1 MSGPAVWLGMDQE
14 ELDAAYDQ
22 LKYAPNQPLVLQ
34 RYASNSAAFRSR
46 FGAPKRLAY
55 GDKTIEQLD
64 LYRTGG
70 AATGGAPIHIFIH
83 GGAWRSG
90 FAKDYAFLAELFVN
104 AGAHFV
110 VPDFSWIHDVGGSL
124 EPMADQL
131 RRAVAWVCRHAAGFG
146 GDPERIYI
154 SGHSSGGHLAA
165 VLLTT
170 DWQNEFELPA
180 DVLKGGLCCSGI
192 YELKPV
198 GLSARSVYV
207 KLTAAIEEALSPQ
220 RRCATITAPLVV
232 AYGSLETPEF
242 QRQAKEFAAALQE
255 SGKAV
260 QLVVAEGY
268 NHFEIL
274 ETLASPYG
282 VLGRVVLEQMGLGA
296 GRVPA

>member
-1 MSGPAVWLGMDQE
+1 MSDTPVWLNLNQA

-22 LKYAPNQPLVLQ
+22 IKYAPNQPQVLK
-34 RYASNSAAFRSR
+34 RYASNSDAFRLR
-46 FGAPKRLAY
+46 FGTPQRLAY
-55 GDKTIEQLD
+55 GDKVIEQLD
-64 LYRTGG
+64 LYKAIRVT
-70 AATGGAPIHIFIH
+70 AHGAPINIFIH

-90 FAKDYAFLAELFVN
+90 FAQDYGFLAELFVN

-110 VPDFSWIHDVGGSL
+110 APDFSWVQDVGGSL
-124 EPMADQL
+124 EPITAQL
-131 RRAVAWVCRHAAGFG
+131 RRAVAWVYRNAASFG

-170 DWQNEFELPA
+170 DWQAGFGLPP
-180 DVLKGGLCCSGI
+180 DVVKGGVCSSGI
-192 YELKPV
+192 YDLKPV
-198 GLSARSVYV
+198 GLSSRSAYV
-207 KLTAAIEEALSPQ
+207 KLTADIEEALSPQ
-220 RRCATITAPLVV
+220 RHIARISAPLAI

-242 QRQAKEFAAALQE
+242 QRQARDFSATLKHAGKE
-255 SGKAV
+255 V

-282 VLGRVVLEQMGLGA
+282 VLGRVALGQMGLG
-296 GRVPA
+296 PASE